1 LYGNKRPVYRKE
13 NCFFEGDCIR
23 VCPVSAWKVKKTGF
37 AVYIGGK
44 VGRFPKFG
52 IKIADFVYEKQIPRI
67 IKNTIS
73 CYNKIAEKGERF
85 GDALERQDLEAIKK
99 EIL

>member
-1 LYGNKRPVYRKE
+1 MDENKRPVYRKE

-23 VCPVSAWKVKKTGF
+23 VCPVNAWKVKKTGF

-52 IKIADFVYEKQIPRI
+52 TKIADFVNEKEIPRI

-73 CYNKIAEKGERF
+73 CYNRIAEKGERF
-85 GDALERQDLEAIKK
+85 GEALERQDLETIKK

>member
-1 LYGNKRPVYRKE
+1 MDESKRPVYRKE
-13 NCFFEGDCIR
+13 NCFFEGDCVR
-23 VCPVSAWKVKKTGF
+23 VCPVNAWKVNKIGF

-52 IKIADFVYEKQIPRI
+52 IKIADFVDEKQIPRI

-73 CYNKIAEKGERF
+73 CYNRIAEKGERF
-85 GDALERQDLEAIKK
+85 GEALERQDIETIKK